1 MSTPSNVLAPIV
13 LFAYNRPLYVKQT
26 LESLARN
33 EQAKD
38 SILYVYA
45 DGFKPDASEQDK
57 QKIKEVR
64 NIIRSKQWCK
74 EVILIEREINLGL
87 AKSII
92 TGVTEVINR
101 HGKVIVLED
110 DLELSPY
117 FLQFMNEALDV
128 YVNEPKVISVGA
140 CNFYVSD
147 DKTPDT
153 FFLPIPDCLGW
164 ATWQDRWALFESDSN
179 KLYQRL
185 HDVNL
190 TEFFNLYGAYDF
202 LNMLKMQAEGKI
214 SSWAIRWQAVAY
226 LHQKLTIYPK
236 YALSNHIGLGQDATN
251 SKGVDYSMYIKFPTC
266 TIPVKKHKPY
276 LNKYVFR
283 AVIDRHSQISGKKA
297 YLPWNLLNFKEL
309 AQRGINKVKSLF
321 NTEKTISNPPPPK
334 PIISWSGN
342 YASWEEAKELCT
354 GYEADI
360 ILQKIRESVLKV
372 KNGEAVYERDSVIFD
387 KIQYNWPLLACLFKI
402 GVEYGNK
409 LSVLDFGGSL
419 GSTYFGSRDFLK
431 DLALEWSV
439 VEQPHFVAC
448 GQQEIADGQ
457 LKFYYTIEDCLK
469 ERQPNVLLLSGVLQY
484 LDKPYEWIEKLLQYQ
499 FPYVIIDRTAFIEG
513 ATDRLTIQEIHEPIY
528 EASYPVWFFNEE
540 NFLSAWTSKHYLLS
554 DFQSEDKFY
563 EFMGKRITFKG
574 FFLKYLNRF

>member
-1 MSTPSNVLAPIV
+1 MPKPNSNLAPIV
-13 LFAYNRPLYVKQT
+13 LFAYNRPLYLRQT
-26 LESLARN
+26 LEALEKN

-45 DGFKPDASEQDK
+45 DGPKPNASEQDK
-57 QKIKEVR
+57 QKIREARDV
-64 NIIRSKQWCK
+64 ILQKQWCK
-74 EVILIEREINLGL
+74 EVILIEREENLGL

-92 TGVTEVINR
+92 TGVTEVIHQ
-101 HGKVIVLED
+101 HGKAIVLED

-117 FLQFMNEALDV
+117 FLQYMNEALTAYAD
-128 YVNEPKVISVGA
+128 EPKVISVGA
-140 CNFYVSD
+140 CNFYISD

-164 ATWQDRWALFESDSN
+164 ATWADRWAMFESDSN
-179 KLYQRL
+179 KLYQQL
-185 HDVNL
+185 HDANL

-202 LNMLKMQAEGKI
+202 LNILKMQAENKI

-251 SKGVDYSMYIKFPTC
+251 SKDVDYSLYTKFPAYP
-266 TIPVKKHKPY
+266 IRVKKHKPY
-276 LNKYVFR
+276 LDKYVFR
-283 AVIDRHSQISGKKA
+283 AVVDRYSQISGKKA

-309 AQRGINKVKSLF
+309 AWRGINKVKALF
-321 NTEKTISNPPPPK
+321 NTETTPPPPSPK

-342 YASWEEAKELCT
+342 YASWEEAKQLCT
-354 GYEADI
+354 GYEADA
-360 ILQKIRESVLKV
+360 ILKKVRESVLKV

-387 KIQYNWPLLACLFKI
+387 KIQYSWPLLACLFKI
-402 GVEYGNK
+402 AAAHNNR

-419 GSTYFGSRDFLK
+419 GSSYFQNRDFLK

-439 VEQPHFVAC
+439 VEQAHFVAC

-469 ERQPNVLLLSGVLQY
+469 ERQPNVLLLSGVVQC
-484 LDKPYEWIEKLLQYQ
+484 LDKPYEWTEKLLQYQ
-499 FPYVIIDRTAFIEG
+499 FPYVVIDRTAFIEG

-528 EASYPVWFFNEE
+528 EASYPSWFLNESALLQIVEKCHYSVLADFNS
-540 NFLSAWTSKHYLLS
+540 FADSSAR
-554 DFQSEDKFY
+554 SEDGLLMY
-563 EFMGKRITFKG
+563 RKG
-574 FFLKYLNRF
+574 FLCKKL